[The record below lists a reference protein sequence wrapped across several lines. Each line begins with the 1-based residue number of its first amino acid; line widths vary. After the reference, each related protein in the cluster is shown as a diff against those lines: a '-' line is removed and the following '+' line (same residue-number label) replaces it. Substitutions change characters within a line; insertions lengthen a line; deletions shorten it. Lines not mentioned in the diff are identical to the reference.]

1 MLTALIDYESGNL
14 HSAIK
19 AFEVISNKNSLG
31 SVKITSDPDIIS
43 SADRLVL
50 PVMGLFQHV
59 STRLKDQKSL
69 KR

>member
-19 AFEVISNKNSLG
+19 AFEVISDKNSLG

-43 SADRLVL
+43 NFFHNL
-50 PVMGLFQHV
+50 PLAHPCY
-59 STRLKDQKSL
+59 
-69 KR
+69 